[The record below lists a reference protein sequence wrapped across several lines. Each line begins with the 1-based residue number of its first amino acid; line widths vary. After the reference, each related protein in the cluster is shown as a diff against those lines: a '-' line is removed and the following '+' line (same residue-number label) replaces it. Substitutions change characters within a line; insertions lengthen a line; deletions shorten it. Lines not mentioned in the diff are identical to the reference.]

1 MRLIECQQ
9 NTPEW
14 HAARCGRLTASR
26 VADIMRQTKSGV
38 SAMRATYMA
47 ELVAEQLT
55 GVQEDGFCSADMQH
69 GKDTEDEAA
78 LMYALET
85 GSTVARVG
93 FVLHP
98 SLDGSGC
105 SPDRLVNTDGLLQI
119 KCPQTKNHIAALL
132 GRDIAPDYIKQM
144 QWEMRCTE
152 RQWCDFVSYDPRLPV
167 EMQLHTVRVKRD
179 GGMIEKMEAAVIE
192 FLSELDETVA
202 KLRGL
207 YALGAAA

>member
-1 MRLIECQQ
+1 MGFVPLTCSMAKSYGRRSQ
-9 NTPEW
+9 
-14 HAARCGRLTASR
+14 RCTRWKPDQR
-26 VADIMRQTKSGV
+26 W
-38 SAMRATYMA
+38 
-47 ELVAEQLT
+47 
-55 GVQEDGFCSADMQH
+55 
-69 GKDTEDEAA
+69 
-78 LMYALET
+78 
-85 GSTVARVG
+85 RVG
-93 FVLHP
+93 VCFVP
-98 SLDGSGC
+98 ESDGSGC

-132 GRDIAPDYIKQM
+132 GKDIAPDYIKQM